1 VLSPIEG
8 GPAAR
13 AGIISG
19 DELVQIDGNE
29 PLDILFHNGHV
40 LKLWVVQHCFDY
52 LMMISYCLERSSRV
66 HE

>member
-29 PLDILFHNGHV
+29 PLHILFHDGHV
-40 LKLWVVQHCFDY
+40 LKLWVVQLCFDY
-52 LMMISYCLERSSRV
+52 LTVDSYCLERSSRV